1 MEQVA
6 PRRREGAKTIDTDAF
21 RRAARTFL
29 QGMIGV
35 LVLIAVPILDQLVQA
50 VAGGREAVIDVSVW
64 RSIGIAAVAGGVIAL
79 IAFLQN
85 LLEDRTGS
93 SGFLVRKH

>member
-1 MEQVA
+1 M
-6 PRRREGAKTIDTDAF
+6 DTDAL

-29 QGMIGV
+29 QGFFGV
-35 LVLIAVPILDQLVQA
+35 LALIAVPILNQIIQT
-50 VAGGREAVIDVSVW
+50 VAGGGEVVIDVNVW

-85 LLEDRTGS
+85 ILEDKTGS
-93 SGFLVRKH
+93 DGFLVKKS